1 MPDIPIH
8 KVIQQSDLG
17 IFAKD
22 ISRRSE
28 QRAVEYAHRD
38 NYYIFG
44 LVESGIC
51 RVSIDFNDYFLSESQ
66 IICTQPSQVHRIA
79 EIGNA
84 KGFLLFIDGVFLEAP
99 IKHILAEYALSPT
112 PIRVDDNQCRELTQ
126 LFFMIIHRMEYR
138 DDDNELKCVLQNLAC
153 SVVGIITDS
162 IQKNISQ
169 MPKSR
174 RHVEIALRFKELLSK
189 DIPIDRKVS
198 HYAESL
204 HLSAVY
210 LNEVIKDT
218 TGVSV
223 SVYIQN
229 ELVQRAKQLLMY
241 THLSVKEIALNL
253 GVDNYAYFTR
263 LFTKV
268 AGINPTAFR
277 KKNLD

>member
-22 ISRRSE
+22 ISRCSE

-162 IQKNISQ
+162 IQKNISK